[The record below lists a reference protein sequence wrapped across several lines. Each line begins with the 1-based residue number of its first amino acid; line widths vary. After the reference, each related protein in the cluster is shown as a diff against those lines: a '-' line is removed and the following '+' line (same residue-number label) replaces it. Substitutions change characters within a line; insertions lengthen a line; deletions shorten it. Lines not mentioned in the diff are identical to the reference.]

1 MIYSADAAAGIL
13 CTCDIKFMSGSQLRP
28 YGSIEGMRIP
38 KGFNVNCIVNRLSKV
53 RIFCTMDIP
62 AAGNHQS
69 GEMETSCPEFG
80 NHLDWVIVSRSEMT
94 VLSSPQP
101 HCGAKQALQYRN
113 F

>member
-1 MIYSADAAAGIL
+1 M
-13 CTCDIKFMSGSQLRP
+13 
-28 YGSIEGMRIP
+28 
-38 KGFNVNCIVNRLSKV
+38 V
-53 RIFCTMDIP
+53 R
-62 AAGNHQS
+62 HK
-69 GEMETSCPEFG
+69 ETSCPEYG

>member
-1 MIYSADAAAGIL
+1 MYLTPFSEL
-13 CTCDIKFMSGSQLRP
+13 
-28 YGSIEGMRIP
+28 
-38 KGFNVNCIVNRLSKV
+38 
-53 RIFCTMDIP
+53 DIP

-80 NHLDWVIVSRSEMT
+80 NHLDWVIVSKSEMT

-101 HCGAKQALQYRN
+101 HSGAKQALQYRN

>member
-1 MIYSADAAAGIL
+1 
-13 CTCDIKFMSGSQLRP
+13 
-28 YGSIEGMRIP
+28 
-38 KGFNVNCIVNRLSKV
+38 
-53 RIFCTMDIP
+53 MDIP

-69 GEMETSCPEFG
+69 DEMETIRPEFG
-80 NHLDWVIVSRSEMT
+80 NRLDWVIVSRSEMT